1 MSDIRA
7 WLDDHINLET
17 GVGAPKTG
25 DAAAGMPLVAAP
37 DASDSVS
44 ASLGSRSLDRMRR
57 LLALLGSPERDF
69 RAIHVAG
76 TTGKTSTTRMLTELL
91 RGAGLS
97 VGTYTSPH
105 LQAVEER
112 IAYDGQPI
120 ESVELDG
127 ALELIRAIEPDLP
140 EPPSF
145 FEIITAAAFREFAD
159 FAVDVA
165 VVEVGLGGAWDA
177 TNLVASELVTVTNIS
192 VDHTEYFGETVAE
205 IARSEAEVVE
215 PDAPLVLG
223 VRDPVL
229 AEPFLTHGAAPV
241 LRRGAHFDA
250 RDTRLAHGGRVATL
264 LSPREVYP
272 DVFIALHGAHQADNA
287 ALALASAET
296 FLAAALPD
304 DVVREAFARV
314 TSPGRLE
321 PVAHQPLV
329 LLDGAHNVAGCEALR
344 DALQDD
350 FPESQRVWVLG
361 FLREKDPAE
370 MLTAL
375 GIGANDAVVV
385 CRPPSPRA
393 LDPEVVA
400 AAVRALPNPPRVV
413 LVEPRV
419 EAAIDKARDGAPEDG
434 QIVVT
439 GSLYLVG
446 AARSYLVPA

>member
-1 MSDIRA
+1 MTTVSDIRA

-17 GVGAPKTG
+17 GVGAPKSG
-25 DAAAGMPLVAAP
+25 RGVP
-37 DASDSVS
+37 
-44 ASLGSRSLDRMRR
+44 SLERMQR

-105 LQAVEER
+105 LQVVEER

-145 FEIITAAAFREFAD
+145 FEIVTAAAFREFAD

-177 TNLVASELVTVTNIS
+177 TNLAASELVTVTNIS
-192 VDHTEYFGETVAE
+192 VDHTEYFGDTVAE
-205 IARSEAEVVE
+205 IAHAEAEVVQ

-223 VRDPVL
+223 VRDNAL
-229 AEPFLTHGAAPV
+229 AEPFLRHGAAPV
-241 LRRGAHFDA
+241 LRRGVHFDA
-250 RDTRLAHGGRVATL
+250 RDTQLAHGGRISTL
-264 LSPREVYP
+264 LTPRALYS

-287 ALALASAET
+287 AIALASAEA

-304 DVVREAFARV
+304 DVVRAAFANV
-314 TSPGRLE
+314 ASPGRLE
-321 PVAHQPLV
+321 AVAHQPLV

-344 DALQDD
+344 HALRED
-350 FPESQRVWVLG
+350 FADSQRVWVVGL
-361 FLREKDPAE
+361 LREKDPAE

-375 GIGANDAVVV
+375 GIGSNDAVVV

-400 AAVRALPNPPRVV
+400 AAARNLADPPRAVV
-413 LVEPRV
+413 VEPDV
-419 EAAIDKARDGAPEDG
+419 ATAIDQARDGAPEDG

-439 GSLYLVG
+439 GSLYVVG
-446 AARSYLVPA
+446 AARAALVG